1 MRTRFSSHLCPRT
14 ARPSVADIAP
24 LGRVQT
30 RNKWDATRRLS
41 LALAA
46 SAPLC
51 AGALLANV
59 AQAAPT
65 VESDENGPLVQI
77 IKPGYNDV
85 LKGKY
90 RILIQVTARKY
101 NPQSVEMFIDDV
113 SATPGPLEIS
123 SFASSSYDFDTRLMS
138 EGRHKL
144 TVRVTDSQ
152 GFRGWSEVTVFV
164 NNKGV
169 VDTQAPDLRWV
180 GIEPFQELSGSIK
193 LEVNATDNFGIKL
206 LKISVSPIDTPNK
219 PAYEWLMNQPPYSVN
234 LDTLKRNT
242 PDGLYVLKAL
252 AYDSTDQQGDAP
264 ALNFGIVNNQ
274 INATRVQ
281 DMLDGQRQ
289 MQKVLAGEKLAA
301 PTPQKTAPTTATQA
315 RADAAVALNKAD
327 EILGK
332 AAPQPLAPTTEQPA
346 DVLATPAQSAPARSS
361 VPETQIRPLPQELP
375 APSLPA
381 PSLAPQSAPSVS
393 APSLNIAP
401 QTPSN
406 PGIQLPRVQVPS
418 MPQETA
424 PPAVAPTETQTAPI
438 NDVTRDAEL
447 TPGNLAPPAQTA
459 PAQTAPTET
468 APSAAVTTPSEIA
481 PNAATAPTA
490 TVPNQAATATVPPV
504 EVAPQSRQSV
514 DEKTRIAMNQSLPVS
529 QRNGGQASLSRA
541 AAIDL
546 AVAAPSGAMIERAPG
561 SQPIA
566 VARFSQPSLS
576 GRNVTD
582 MPVMSQSASA
592 QARLSNAE
600 LLRARPGKTRVLG
613 AASVLRGAK
622 ISAPVNARAL
632 QTSAPALAQRPIL
645 GRAVT
650 ADSIGAPAS
659 KLARQAQ
666 KPALAARANKP
677 ALSGSL
683 SKTVLSGQRLAP
695 IAPEAVTKSGAQTA
709 TSSVPRDAVANANSS
724 SQNAVPQQTEA
735 SARFARNGA
744 PNAAPQMSAPNR
756 PRMSESASGLGVPE
770 RTLAKAAPALN
781 SATKTLDQQRV
792 AALPRPGAVTSNRTG
807 GALIVATPLNSPLEI
822 AASTALP
829 TPTSYRA
836 ERNTTLRAVAA
847 RYGLP
852 VELVAISN
860 GLATDAK
867 LAAGTEVKLPRP
879 LQVSYNGAPV
889 TGDAP
894 SMLMGDTAVMA
905 FRFMFEKTGGKME
918 WDAKN
923 QRVVARKDGH
933 EITLT
938 IGSNVAKVG
947 EREVMMEIA
956 AFLFQGRTMVPLRLF
971 EEGLNAQV
979 DWNPQ
984 TGRLVVAMAG

>member
-1 MRTRFSSHLCPRT
+1 M
-14 ARPSVADIAP
+14 
-24 LGRVQT
+24 
-30 RNKWDATRRLS
+30 
-41 LALAA
+41 
-46 SAPLC
+46 
-51 AGALLANV
+51 AGPV
-59 AQAAPT
+59 QAAPT

-101 NPQSVEMFIDDV
+101 DPQSVEMFIDDV

-144 TVRVTDSQ
+144 TIRVTDSQ
-152 GFRGWSEVTVFV
+152 GFRGWSETTIFV

-169 VDTQAPDLRWV
+169 VDTQAPDLNWV
-180 GIEPFQELSGSIK
+180 GIKPFQELSGSIK
-193 LEVNATDNFGIKL
+193 LEVNAADNFGVKL
-206 LKISVSPIDTPNK
+206 LKISVSPLDSPNK
-219 PAYEWLMNQPPYSVN
+219 PIYEWLMNQPPYSVN

-252 AYDSTDQQGDAP
+252 AYDSNDQQGDAP
-264 ALNFGIVNNQ
+264 ALNFGIVNDQ

-289 MQKVLAGEKLAA
+289 MQKILAGEKLAA
-301 PTPQKTAPTTATQA
+301 PQQTAPTSALQS
-315 RADAAVALNKAD
+315 RADAAIADKKAG
-327 EILGK
+327 EITGK
-332 AAPQPLAPTTEQPA
+332 SAPQPLAPTTEQPA
-346 DVLATPAQSAPARSS
+346 EVLAMPAPEVPARSS
-361 VPETQIRPLPQELP
+361 APATQIRPLPQALP

-381 PSLAPQSAPSVS
+381 PSLAPQSAPGVA

-406 PGIQLPRVQVPS
+406 PGIQLPRVQVPT
-418 MPQETA
+418 MPQEIA
-424 PPAVAPTETQTAPI
+424 PRVAAPITEVAPANDQTRVAEVAPEDLAPSANVAPTEI
-438 NDVTRDAEL
+438 
-447 TPGNLAPPAQTA
+447 
-459 PAQTAPTET
+459 
-468 APSAAVTTPSEIA
+468 APSAGVAS
-481 PNAATAPTA
+481 PNEVAPTA
-490 TVPNQAATATVPPV
+490 TAPNQAATATERGASP
-504 EVAPQSRQSV
+504 SRQSV

-546 AVAAPSGAMIERAPG
+546 ALTAPGGAMIESARG
-561 SQPIA
+561 VEPIA
-566 VARFSQPSLS
+566 VARFSQPNLS
-576 GRNVTD
+576 GRNITD

-600 LLRARPGKTRVLG
+600 LLRARPGKTRVLN
-613 AASVLRGAK
+613 AASSLLGAK
-622 ISAPVNARAL
+622 ISAPASARAL
-632 QTSAPALAQRPIL
+632 QASAPALAQRPIL

-666 KPALAARANKP
+666 APALATPRADVTAGAP

-683 SKTVLSGQRLAP
+683 SKTVLAGQRLAP
-695 IAPEAVTKSGAQTA
+695 IAPETVTKNSATAGA
-709 TSSVPRDAVANANSS
+709 PRGAAPKAPGS
-724 SQNAVPQQTEA
+724 SQNSAPLATEA
-735 SARFARNGA
+735 APARLAKNNA
-744 PNAAPQMSAPNR
+744 PNAAPQMSAPNQ

-770 RTLAKAAPALN
+770 RAVAKAAPATT
-781 SATKTLDQQRV
+781 TKTLDKQRV
-792 AALPRPGAVTSNRTG
+792 VALPRPGAVTTNRTG
-807 GALIVATPLNSPLEI
+807 GALIVAAPLNSPLEI
-822 AASTALP
+822 ADSTALP

-836 ERNTTLRAVAA
+836 QRNTTLRAVAA

-894 SMLMGDTAVMA
+894 SMLMGDTAVTA

-923 QRVVARKDGH
+923 QRVVARKDGR

-938 IGSNVAKVG
+938 IGSNVAKIG

-956 AFLFQGRTMVPLRLF
+956 AFLFQGRTMVPLRFF

-979 DWNPQ
+979 EWNPQ